1 MTGTKTPS
9 AFLSPATNPSPAMA
23 RTLSDRDTEILKKL
37 APELGDPLCPGSGHE
52 FFSILPPVSNHF
64 AADEKDF
71 ARRLRNLSHEDLGY
85 LVGLILDG
93 SESIG
98 CISPENIVELA
109 EYVADTLSF
118 DAAEQIIELYRNGA
132 PC

>member
-1 MTGTKTPS
+1 
-9 AFLSPATNPSPAMA
+9 MA
-23 RTLSDRDTEILKKL
+23 RTLSSRDMEILMKL
-37 APELGDPLCPGSGHE
+37 APELCDPLCPGSGHE
-52 FFSILPPVSNHF
+52 FFSILPPVSNHV

-71 ARRLRNLSHEDLGY
+71 ARRLRHLSREDLEY
-85 LVGLILDG
+85 LVGLIMDG

-98 CISPENIVELA
+98 CVTPEHIVKFA

-118 DAAEQIIELYRNGA
+118 GDAEQIIDLYKNGV

>member
-1 MTGTKTPS
+1 
-9 AFLSPATNPSPAMA
+9 MA
-23 RTLSDRDTEILKKL
+23 RTLSSRDMEILNKL
-37 APELGDPLCPGSGHE
+37 APELCDPLCPGSGHE

-71 ARRLRNLSHEDLGY
+71 ARRLRNLSREDLEY

-98 CISPENIVELA
+98 CISPKHIVELA
-109 EYVADTLSF
+109 
-118 DAAEQIIELYRNGA
+118 
-132 PC
+132 

>member
-1 MTGTKTPS
+1 
-9 AFLSPATNPSPAMA
+9 MA
-23 RTLSDRDTEILKKL
+23 RTLSSRDMEILMKL
-37 APELGDPLCPGSGHE
+37 APELCDPLCPGSGHE
-52 FFSILPPVSNHF
+52 FFSILPPVSNHV

-71 ARRLRNLSHEDLGY
+71 ARRLRHLSREDLEY

-98 CISPENIVELA
+98 CVTPEHIVKFA

-118 DAAEQIIELYRNGA
+118 GDAEQIIDLYKNGV

>member
-1 MTGTKTPS
+1 
-9 AFLSPATNPSPAMA
+9 MA
-23 RTLSDRDTEILKKL
+23 RTLSSRDMEILNKL
-37 APELGDPLCPGSGHE
+37 APELCDPLCPGSGHE

-71 ARRLRNLSHEDLGY
+71 ARRLRSLSREDLEY
-85 LVGLILDG
+85 LVDLILDG

-98 CISPENIVELA
+98 CISPEHIVVLA

-118 DAAEQIIELYRNGA
+118 EKAEQIIELYKDWG

>member
-1 MTGTKTPS
+1 M
-9 AFLSPATNPSPAMA
+9 
-23 RTLSDRDTEILKKL
+23 EILNKL
-37 APELGDPLCPGSGHE
+37 APELCDPLCPGSGHE

-64 AADEKDF
+64 ATDEKDF
-71 ARRLRNLSHEDLGY
+71 ARRLRYLSCEDLEY

-93 SESIG
+93 SESIA
-98 CISPENIVELA
+98 CISPEHIVELA

-118 DAAEQIIELYRNGA
+118 EKAEQIIELYKNGG

>member
-1 MTGTKTPS
+1 
-9 AFLSPATNPSPAMA
+9 MA
-23 RTLSDRDTEILKKL
+23 RTLSSRDMEILMKL
-37 APELGDPLCPGSGHE
+37 APELCDPLCPGSGHE
-52 FFSILPPVSNHF
+52 FFSILPPVSNHV

-71 ARRLRNLSHEDLGY
+71 ARRLRHLSREDLEY

-98 CISPENIVELA
+98 CVTPEHIVKFA

-118 DAAEQIIELYRNGA
+118 GDAEQIIDIYKNGV

>member
-1 MTGTKTPS
+1 M
-9 AFLSPATNPSPAMA
+9 
-23 RTLSDRDTEILKKL
+23 EILNKL
-37 APELGDPLCPGSGHE
+37 APELCDPLCPGSGHE

-71 ARRLRNLSHEDLGY
+71 AQRLRSLSREDLEY

-98 CISPENIVELA
+98 CVSPEHIVGLA

-118 DAAEQIIELYRNGA
+118 EKAEQIIDLYKNGG

>member
-1 MTGTKTPS
+1 
-9 AFLSPATNPSPAMA
+9 MA
-23 RTLSDRDTEILKKL
+23 RTLSSRDMDILKKL
-37 APELGDPLCPGSGHE
+37 APELCDPLCPGSGHE

-64 AADEKDF
+64 AGDEKDF
-71 ARRLRNLSHEDLGY
+71 ARRLRNLSHEDLEY

-98 CISPENIVELA
+98 CISPEHIVVLA
-109 EYVADTLSF
+109 EYIADTLSYE
-118 DAAEQIIELYRNGA
+118 DAERIIDLYKNGG